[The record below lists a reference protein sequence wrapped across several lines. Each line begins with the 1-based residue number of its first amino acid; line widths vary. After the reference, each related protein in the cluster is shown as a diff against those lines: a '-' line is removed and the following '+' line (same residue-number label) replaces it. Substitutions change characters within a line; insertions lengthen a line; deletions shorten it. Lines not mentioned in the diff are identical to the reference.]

1 ELRVGGDELFAQ
13 PLDVGVD
20 GALADVGV
28 LWVALGDELLAGL
41 DAAGVTGERVEDAE
55 LRDGERQR
63 VTLPRRLE
71 AVEVEREVACH
82 QNLRWGAGLLAEGAA
97 AEEHAHARHQLA
109 HREGLAEVVVGT
121 ELEAE
126 HAVEL
131 LVLGGEEDDRQR
143 LRDAA
148 DAATEL
154 EAVHARHED
163 VEDDEV
169 GELLAEGVPG
179 RLAVLPGGDLVAF
192 APQRQA
198 DGLTDALFVVDDG
211 DAAAASHWVGN
222 LPRRGGE
229 THGRPQFEVANGVG
243 SAAGPAGTAPVRTA
257 AAAAA
262 RWRLAAVAGRLVAGW
277 WTFATPAGPA
287 AARILPIGPARLAA
301 APHRPRLDSL
311 RLHTDSD
318 QGARLDTQPP
328 SRR

>member
-1 ELRVGGDELFAQ
+1 
-13 PLDVGVD
+13 
-20 GALADVGV
+20 
-28 LWVALGDELLAGL
+28 
-41 DAAGVTGERVEDAE
+41 
-55 LRDGERQR
+55 
-63 VTLPRRLE
+63 
-71 AVEVEREVACH
+71 
-82 QNLRWGAGLLAEGAA
+82 
-97 AEEHAHARHQLA
+97 
-109 HREGLAEVVVGT
+109 
-121 ELEAE
+121 
-126 HAVEL
+126 
-131 LVLGGEEDDRQR
+131 
-143 LRDAA
+143 
-148 DAATEL
+148 
-154 EAVHARHED
+154 
-163 VEDDEV
+163 
-169 GELLAEGVPG
+169 
-179 RLAVLPGGDLVAF
+179 
-192 APQRQA
+192 
-198 DGLTDALFVVDDG
+198 G

-328 SRR
+328 SRRCRGQRHPQLVGEAALGERDRHQDAVGPRRRQLAARVWLRPQ